1 LDARTGDGVIRVIDI
16 HPMTGYVCLNS
27 RLPLAEHV
35 AIVLDLE
42 CEYDALSC
50 KFFFC
55 HRVSGAT
62 FSYSRF
68 EAGEPG
74 PWMSELRSAVDLLNT
89 FDSSC

>member
-1 LDARTGDGVIRVIDI
+1 MELG
-16 HPMTGYVCLNS
+16 
-27 RLPLAEHV
+27 
-35 AIVLDLE
+35 LE
-42 CEYDALSC
+42 WDYDALSC

-55 HRVSGAT
+55 HRSSGAT

-68 EAGEPG
+68 EVGEPG

>member
-1 LDARTGDGVIRVIDI
+1 
-16 HPMTGYVCLNS
+16 MTGYVCLNS

-55 HRVSGAT
+55 HRSSGAT